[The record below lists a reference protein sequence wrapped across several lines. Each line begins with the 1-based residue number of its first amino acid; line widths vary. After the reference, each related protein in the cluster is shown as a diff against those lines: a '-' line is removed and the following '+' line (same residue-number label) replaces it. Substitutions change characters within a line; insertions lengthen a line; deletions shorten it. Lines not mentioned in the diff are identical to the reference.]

1 MHRMLTAASAHA
13 PVSATRVSMTPLTFT
28 PHLRAQVW
36 GGRRLETVAGKA
48 LPPGG
53 VYGESWE
60 LSTHPL
66 HISRAISG
74 PWAGQSLKEIWDQVS
89 ELWQPVGQREDGA
102 FPLLVKWLDCDA
114 MLSVQVHPGNECARR
129 LLNEASGK
137 TEAWVVV
144 HAEPTARI
152 YAGLK
157 PGVDRAELERRSAD
171 GTVAECL
178 HSFTPVRGDVI
189 HVPAG
194 TVHASGGGIVMAEV
208 QQTSDA
214 TFRLFDWNRLGTDG
228 KPRQLHLAEA
238 LECIDWKRGPVDPV
252 ARLNLD
258 GPCESSLTTVNEC
271 PYFKFEALAVGRE
284 WINLPGDELTIVMCL
299 SGSLAI
305 GDGEDSLSLTTG
317 ATCLLPPNPAGWAA
331 STGIGQYGRAL
342 VIRATRG

>member
-1 MHRMLTAASAHA
+1 MHRMLTAATAHI
-13 PVSATRVSMTPLTFT
+13 PGPATRVSMTPLTFT

-36 GGRRLETVAGKA
+36 GGRRLETVVRKP
-48 LPPGG
+48 LPPSGH
-53 VYGESWE
+53 YGESWE
-60 LSTHPL
+60 ISTQPL
-66 HISRAISG
+66 HVSQAASG
-74 PWAGQSLKEIWDQVS
+74 PWAGRSLKEIWEQVS
-89 ELWQPVGQREDGA
+89 ELWQPVGQRADGA

-114 MLSVQVHPGNECARR
+114 MLSVQVHPGDECARR
-129 LLNEASGK
+129 LLNQASGK

-157 PGVDRAELERRSAD
+157 PGVDRAEVERRSAD
-171 GTVAECL
+171 GTIAECL

-214 TFRLFDWNRLGTDG
+214 TFRLFDWNRLGADG

-252 ARLNLD
+252 ARIELD
-258 GPCESSLTTVNEC
+258 GPRESSITTVNVC
-271 PYFKFEALAVGRE
+271 PYFRFESLAVGRD
-284 WINLPGDELTIVMCL
+284 WISLSGDDMTIVMSL
-299 SGSLAI
+299 AGSLTI
-305 GDGEDSLSLTTG
+305 GDGEDALTLEAG
-317 ATCLLPPNPAGWAA
+317 ATCLLPPNPMGWMA
-331 STGIGQYGRAL
+331 STDEGQYGRAL
-342 VIRATRG
+342 VVRVGRG